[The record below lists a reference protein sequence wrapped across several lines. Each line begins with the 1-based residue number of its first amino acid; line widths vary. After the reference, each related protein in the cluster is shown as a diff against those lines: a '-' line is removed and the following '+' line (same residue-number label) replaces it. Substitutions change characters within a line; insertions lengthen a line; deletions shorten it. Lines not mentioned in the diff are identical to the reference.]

1 MSNRLILGEDQ
12 YYSLNCHE
20 TGLNNNVLI
29 VGASGAGKTRGYVI
43 PNLLEATGS
52 YIISDPKGNLYRD
65 YGPFLK
71 SQGYEVCKLDFT
83 DPSESFHYNFFNY
96 IRTTQDINKLAHLIA
111 NNDKIG
117 SVQDPFWDRAAE
129 LLTGALISYIRET
142 CNKREQTLASL
153 LKLTELIL
161 IDENDACARSPMDI
175 LIDDLETADG
185 NSYAVK
191 LYKKFRVAAGKTL
204 KSIVITLNS
213 KIAMYDTPEIQ
224 EMTSFDDIGI
234 TSIGKKKK
242 AVFVVV
248 SDNDRSLDGLVNLF
262 FTQAMNELCSYA
274 DKKCKNCTLPV
285 PVRFIMDDFATNCK
299 IDNFPRMIASIRS
312 RGISTML
319 MIQSEGQLMEGYGHD
334 YRTII
339 GNCDSYVYLGG
350 NDVETAESVAK
361 RCDLPLKKIL
371 NMPVG
376 SNWIFRRGQVPINGT
391 TIKLENYKDKE
402 QSKSDDNSCLIVTE
416 RSVDEDRM

>member
-1 MSNRLILGEDQ
+1 MSNRLILGENQ

-20 TGLNNNVLI
+20 TGLNNNVLV

-43 PNLLEATGS
+43 PNLLEASGS
-52 YIISDPKGNLYRD
+52 YVISDPKGNLHRD

-71 SQGYEVCKLDFT
+71 GRGYEVCKLDFT
-83 DPSESFHYNFFNY
+83 DPNASSHYNFFNY
-96 IRTTQDINKLAHLIA
+96 IRTTQDINKLAHMIA
-111 NNDKIG
+111 NNDKVG

-129 LLTGALISYIRET
+129 LLVGALIAYVWET
-142 CNKREQTLASL
+142 CDKGEQTLATL

-161 IDENDACARSPMDI
+161 IDENDAEARSPMDI
-175 LIDDLETADG
+175 LMDDLETANS

-191 LYKKFRVAAGKTL
+191 LYKKFRIAAGKTL

-213 KIAMYDTPEIQ
+213 RIAMYDSPEIQ
-224 EMTSFDDIGI
+224 EMTAFDDIDI
-234 TSIGKKKK
+234 PSIGQKKK

-262 FTQAMNELCSYA
+262 FTQAMNELCNYA
-274 DKKCKNCTLPV
+274 DKKCITCSLPV
-285 PVRFIMDDFATNCK
+285 PVRFILDDFATNCK
-299 IDNFPRMIASIRS
+299 IDDFPRMIAAIRS

-334 YRTII
+334 YRTVIA
-339 GNCDSYVYLGG
+339 NCDSYVYLGG
-350 NDVETAESVAK
+350 NDVETAESVAR
-361 RCDLPLKKIL
+361 RCDLPLKRIL

-376 SNWIFRRGQVPINGT
+376 TNWIFRRGQDPINGK
-391 TIKLENYKDKE
+391 TINLESYLGKE
-402 QSKSDDNSCLIVTE
+402 TKKEETV
-416 RSVDEDRM
+416 RM